1 MSDKKPGGPSDAPKP
16 PLPPNYGPE
25 YGAGQASEIQRQV
38 REGINR
44 SLPPNVEPTHWERMQ
59 KKNGGQ

>member
-1 MSDKKPGGPSDAPKP
+1 MSDDKKPGRSSDAARPA
-16 PLPPNYGPE
+16 LPPNYGPE

-44 SLPPNVEPTHWERMQ
+44 SLPPNVEPTFIERQQ
-59 KKNGGQ
+59 KK